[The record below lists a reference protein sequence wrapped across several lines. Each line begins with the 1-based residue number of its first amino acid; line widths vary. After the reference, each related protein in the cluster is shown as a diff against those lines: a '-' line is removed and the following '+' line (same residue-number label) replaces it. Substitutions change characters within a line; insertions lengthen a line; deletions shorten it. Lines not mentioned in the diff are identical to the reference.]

1 MLKKFLFLKKENN
14 IKIIPYLI
22 ICILPLCLLSG
33 SLYINLAVILIDI
46 FFIIEILK
54 KKIFSE
60 FKNIFFILLSFFY
73 CILILNIFFNT
84 GDFFSFERQIGF
96 IRFLIFVFA
105 LKYYL
110 IFNSKKYF
118 DNILNLSLIH
128 I

>member
-73 CILILNIFFNT
+73 CILILNIFF
-84 GDFFSFERQIGF
+84 
-96 IRFLIFVFA
+96 
-105 LKYYL
+105 
-110 IFNSKKYF
+110 
-118 DNILNLSLIH
+118 
-128 I
+128 

>member
-110 IFNSKKYF
+110 IFK
-118 DNILNLSLIH
+118 
-128 I
+128 